1 LLNKLEAALCHAV
14 EETFEREQ
22 IPWFA
27 RLVEQSSFTDAR
39 EDVEAAAAIIDTQA
53 DHIGLLREVVADP
66 QGVFADHRVY
76 STPAVRD
83 EDQALALVGHCDTV
97 YPRSM
102 GFLQFQRDSPDATS
116 GGDRVRGPGVLD
128 MKSGLSVIV
137 FGLQAVSQVAP
148 DVFSQMKLR
157 FFCNTDE
164 EVGSPSSR
172 ALFERFAPK
181 ISGALVFEGG
191 RDEDL
196 IITAR
201 KGTGA
206 FTLTV
211 TGRSAHAGN
220 DHESGVNAIHALALL
235 IPKVEALTDYSQ
247 GATTNV
253 GTISGGSSK
262 NTVPGEATCVIDVRV
277 TSAAEACRIQSALEK
292 LAEDPF
298 AGLENVSERL
308 RQVRVTLGGSMRRP
322 PLEPTPRSQRLRD
335 EYERTA
341 EKVGLGIGEAP
352 LQGGGSDANSLA
364 ACGVPTI
371 DGLGPY
377 GKAFHSPDEWS
388 SLDSLKRR
396 TQALACFLAAT
407 CESRD
412 T

>member
-1 LLNKLEAALCHAV
+1 
-14 EETFEREQ
+14 
-22 IPWFA
+22 
-27 RLVEQSSFTDAR
+27 
-39 EDVEAAAAIIDTQA
+39 
-53 DHIGLLREVVADP
+53 
-66 QGVFADHRVY
+66 
-76 STPAVRD
+76 
-83 EDQALALVGHCDTV
+83 
-97 YPRSM
+97 
-102 GFLQFQRDSPDATS
+102 
-116 GGDRVRGPGVLD
+116 
-128 MKSGLSVIV
+128 MKSGLSVIL

-164 EVGSPSSR
+164 EVGSPSSSDM
-172 ALFERFAPK
+172 FERFAPR
-181 ISGALVFEGG
+181 ISRALVFEGG
-191 RDEDL
+191 RDEDR

-220 DHESGVNAIHALALL
+220 DHASGVNAIHALALV
-235 IPKVEALTDYSQ
+235 IPHIEALTDYSK

-277 TSAAEACRIQSALEK
+277 TSAAEARRIQSALEK

-298 AGLENVSERL
+298 AGLENVPECL
-308 RQVRVTLGGSMRRP
+308 RQVRVTLSGSMRRL
-322 PLEPTPRSQRLRD
+322 PLEPTPQSQCLRD
-335 EYERTA
+335 EYERA
-341 EKVGLGIGEAP
+341 AAKVGLGIGEAP

-371 DGLGPY
+371 DGLGPF
-377 GKAFHSPDEWS
+377 GKAFHSPEEWS

-396 TQALACFLAAT
+396 TQALACFLAAAY
-407 CESRD
+407 ESYEP
-412 T
+412 